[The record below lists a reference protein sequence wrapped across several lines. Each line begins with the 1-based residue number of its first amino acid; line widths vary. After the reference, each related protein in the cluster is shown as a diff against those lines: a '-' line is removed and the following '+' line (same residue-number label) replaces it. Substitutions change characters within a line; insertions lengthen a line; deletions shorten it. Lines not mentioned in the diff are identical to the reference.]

1 MIIVNKI
8 RCKKCGETIESK
20 TLHDYVIC
28 KCGACSVDGGHA
40 YLRRSGYPENWEELS
55 VFTDDE
61 EK

>member
-1 MIIVNKI
+1 MIIENKI